1 MWAMIPILRVRAM
14 GNSRMGRASAMFFC
28 SQVVTQLVPMRPH
41 RSLRYGPLPAVM
53 GEGLVRL
60 GHLVHI
66 FSALYGCACTVGGV
80 EHLVGQP
87 LGHRLLSPLAGESD
101 QPPDGQ
107 GGGPT
112 GAHLHGHLV
121 GGATD

>member
-28 SQVVTQLVPMRPH
+28 SQGITQLVPMRPH

-66 FSALYGCACTVGGV
+66 FSALYGRACTVGGV
-80 EHLVGQP
+80 EHLVGQA
-87 LGHRLLSPLAGESD
+87 LGHRLLPPLAGVAHE
-101 QPPDGQ
+101 PPDGQ
-107 GGGPT
+107 GGGSAGSEP
-112 GAHLHGHLV
+112 HP
-121 GGATD
+121 D